1 LSYCVWDVETTI
13 KAYMKRK
20 ASPFLPENF
29 VVASGWK
36 RKDTA
41 CVGEYFGRGPKPFD
55 WFTKLLRGTTLLV
68 GQNIG
73 FDIQYAIR
81 EPQNYEAYM
90 EWVASGGNV
99 WDCQIAEFLL
109 RGMEPT
115 SHMMAMDEMVL
126 AYGGNVKIDEV
137 KALWEAGVDTP
148 DIDKDLLM
156 RYLCGDESGLG
167 DIGNTEK
174 IFLGQLAKARKT
186 GQVKS
191 ILMNCGS
198 LLCTIEMTK
207 NGMFVDK
214 ELGLKLASELKT
226 ELERITTELRQYL
239 PADLPFDFNWSN
251 RYHLSPLIFGGK
263 VKYQKRTP
271 ILNEDGS
278 QAYTQ
283 KEEKHVV
290 LKEVASINVVD
301 GKREV
306 TYKTMS
312 VEDYNRLPHQPE
324 AHRFLSGKNAG
335 EYKTK
340 TIKCDD
346 LTKPK
351 SAMRDFFYEF
361 PGHTEP
367 KPEWASSTEGLYS
380 VAEEVITLLGVRNI
394 PFLKTL
400 ASVAKLSKDL
410 GTYYISLD
418 EKTGEY
424 KGMLTLVGID
434 SIIHH
439 SINHTSTV
447 TARFSSSNPNL
458 QNVPKGAMDEVT
470 GELLSGSQV
479 KTVFISRFG
488 SEGQIVQSDF
498 TALEVY
504 VQAILTGCKQL
515 IEDLKQ
521 GLDMHC
527 VRVSQKEGISYE
539 EAVLKCKGD
548 KSKGIAPIQ
557 EWVKKRQGA
566 KEFSFQRA
574 YGAGAQ
580 KIADSTGM
588 DIEDVKALIQAE
600 EIRYPELAAYNK
612 DKEERIKKSRRPTQN
627 IQPHPEVKGLMC
639 QLGKGYSVTPDNKV
653 YSYRES
659 PAPGWLIRQ
668 GGMPQSFSPTEIA
681 NYEVQGAGGEWA
693 KAAMWLAI
701 RAFYARKNFGGKA
714 LLVNQVHDALY
725 MDASKDVLTEASALL
740 HACMLAASDF
750 MDWYFG
756 WTVTVP
762 VPSVTVHG
770 DNMME
775 ENGFTDEFDTL
786 ADGFRIDLRKQYMNS
801 YTPSFLTH

>member
-1 LSYCVWDVETTI
+1 MTYCVWDVETTI

-29 VVASGWK
+29 VVCSGWK
-36 RKDTA
+36 RKDGG
-41 CVGEYFGRGPKPFD
+41 VIGEYFGRGTRPFD
-55 WFTKLLRGTTLLV
+55 WFTKLLKDTSLLV
-68 GQNIG
+68 GQNIK
-73 FDIQYAIR
+73 FDLLYALR
-81 EPQNYEAYM
+81 EPQNLEAWM
-90 EWVASGGNV
+90 EFVARGGNV
-99 WDCQIAEFLL
+99 WDCQLAEYLL
-109 RGMEPT
+109 RGMEPNA
-115 SHMMAMDEMVL
+115 HMLSMDDMVP

-191 ILMNCGS
+191 ILLNMGS
-198 LLCTIEMTK
+198 LLCTVEMER
-207 NGMFVDK
+207 NGMYVDK
-214 ELGLKLASELKT
+214 ELGLKLASELK
-226 ELERITTELRQYL
+226 EKLEQITTELRAYL
-239 PADLPFDFNWSN
+239 PDDLPFDFNWSN

-263 VKYQKRTP
+263 VKYEKRTP
-271 ILNEDGS
+271 ILDEHGK
-278 QAYTQ
+278 QAYT
-283 KEEKHVV
+283 KKDEKHLY
-290 LKEVASINVVD
+290 LKGKPTTVD
-301 GKREV
+301 GKATFE
-306 TYKTMS
+306 TMA
-312 VEDYNRLPHQPE
+312 VDDWLRLDHQPE
-324 AHRFLSGKNAG
+324 PVRYLSGKNAG
-335 EYKTK
+335 EYKTVTK
-340 TIKCDD
+340 KVDD
-346 LTKPK
+346 LSKPK
-351 SAMRDFFYEF
+351 SAMRDYFYEF
-361 PGHTEP
+361 PGYTEP
-367 KPEWASSTEGLYS
+367 NEEWASSTEGLYS

-458 QNVPKGAMDEVT
+458 QNVPKGQIDELT

-488 SEGQIVQSDF
+488 GDGQIVQSDF

-504 VQAILTGCKQL
+504 VQAILTNCKQL
-515 IEDLKQ
+515 IEDLKA

-527 VRVSQKEGISYE
+527 VRVSQKEGITYE
-539 EAVLKCKGD
+539 EAYRLCVVEKVQGW
-548 KSKGIAPIQ
+548 P
-557 EWVKKRQGA
+557 KKRTEA
-566 KEFSFQRA
+566 KVFSFQRA

-588 DIEDVKALIQAE
+588 NIEDVKALIRAE
-600 EIRYPELAAYNK
+600 EERYPELAAYNK
-612 DKEERIKKSRRPTQN
+612 AKEERIKKSRRPTQN
-627 IQPHPEVKGLMC
+627 IQPHPDVKGLMC
-639 QLGKGYSVTPDNKV
+639 QLGKGFSVTPDNKV

-681 NYEVQGAGGEWA
+681 NYEVQGTGGEWA

-701 RAFYARKNFGGKA
+701 RAFYARKNFGGLA

-725 MDASKDVLTEASALL
+725 KDAHKSVLVESSALL
-740 HACMLAASDF
+740 HACMLGASEF
-750 MDWYFG
+750 MEWYFG
-756 WTVTVP
+756 WTVPVP

-770 DNMME
+770 NNMME
-775 ENGFTDEFDTL
+775 ESGFPDEFNTL
-786 ADGFRIDLRKQYMNS
+786 YEKFRIELRQQYMGG
-801 YTPSFLTH
+801 YTPSFSIH

>member
-1 LSYCVWDVETTI
+1 
-13 KAYMKRK
+13 MKRK
-20 ASPFLPENF
+20 ASPFHPDNF

-36 RKDTA
+36 RKDGK
-41 CVGEYFGRGPKPFD
+41 VEGLYFGRGPRPFD
-55 WFTKLLRGTTLLV
+55 WFTRLLKGTTILV
-68 GQNIG
+68 GQNIK
-73 FDIQYAIR
+73 FDLLYALR
-81 EPQNYEAYM
+81 EPQNLEMWM
-90 EWVASGGNV
+90 EWVAAGGNL
-99 WDCQIAEFLL
+99 WDVQLAEYLL
-109 RGMEPT
+109 QGMAPT
-115 SHMMAMDEMVL
+115 SHMLSMDEMVP

-137 KALWEAGVDTP
+137 KALWEAGIDTC

-191 ILMNCGS
+191 ICLNNGS
-198 LLCTIEMTK
+198 LLATIEMER
-207 NGMFVDK
+207 NGMFADK
-214 ELGLKLASELKT
+214 PLGLKLAAELKIKLD
-226 ELERITTELRQYL
+226 EITAELRQYL

-263 VKYQKRTP
+263 VKYALRTP
-271 ILNEDGS
+271 ILNEDGT

-290 LKEVASINVVD
+290 LKEVASVNVVD

-306 TYKTMS
+306 TYKTMA
-312 VEDYNRLPHQPE
+312 VEDYNRLAHQPE

-351 SAMRDFFYEF
+351 SAMRDYFYEF
-361 PGHTEP
+361 KGHTEP
-367 KPEWASSTEGLYS
+367 KEEWASSTEGLYS

-410 GTYYISLD
+410 TTYYISLD

-488 SEGQIVQSDF
+488 DDGQIVQSDF

-515 IEDLKQ
+515 IEDLKA

-588 DIEDVKALIQAE
+588 DIEDVKALIRAE

-612 DKEERIKKSRRPTQN
+612 AKEERIKKSRRPTQN

-639 QLGKGYSVTPDNKV
+639 QLGKGYSKTPDNKV

-701 RAFYARKNFGGKA
+701 RAFYACKNFGGKA

-725 MDASKDVLTEASALL
+725 MDASKDVLNEASALL

-750 MDWYFG
+750 TEWYFG
-756 WTVTVP
+756 WKVTVP

-770 DNMME
+770 NSMME

-786 ADGFRIDLRKQYMNS
+786 ADAFRIDLRKQYMNG